1 MKKLIYVARSFDGNT
16 DAYKVFFNKQD
27 ALDAA
32 CEYYYHLTPAERNKN
47 VVSIEGYLVKV
58 PDKDKRT
65 AKRIYD
71 DKCAAD
77 SPDVMNAV
85 EYEEIKEI

>member
-1 MKKLIYVARSFDGNT
+1 MKKLIYVARSSGGNT
-16 DAYKVFFNKQD
+16 NAYKVFFNKQD

-32 CEYYYHLTPAERNKN
+32 CEYYYHLTPAECEKN

-71 DKCAAD
+71 DHCAAD
-77 SPDVMNAV
+77 SPDVANAV
-85 EYEEIKEI
+85 EYEKIKEV